1 MYINAPTKNRNASF
15 FRRAARFLA
24 RGAIFYL
31 FIYFCLLNTFSQF
44 LFSFLFFIFHFS
56 VLFFCRLAVTDT
68 LCTHVRGRTSSPAP
82 PGVERPSRLSVT
94 RCFLRAS
101 RCVKC
106 ENDQGGR
113 RRGSTIRNKNHHTGP
128 AVR

>member
-1 MYINAPTKNRNASF
+1 MPLQRIEMHLFSEEQQDFWQEAQF
-15 FRRAARFLA
+15 F
-24 RGAIFYL
+24 IYL
-31 FIYFCLLNTFSQF
+31 FIFVCLTHF
-44 LFSFLFFIFHFS
+44 LSFFS
-56 VLFFCRLAVTDT
+56 VSSFSSFISQCFFFCRRAVTDT